1 MTLLVMQLLC
11 NVCTGNFTSNFE
23 YIWST
28 LFWECSHCWLWLCIF
43 FLRQNLRSNDIIL
56 KNIFEQMILYI
67 LQWYLFQTHF
77 FWKKFHISCD
87 NFILSAFLL
96 IFFFFFSITK
106 MCWKPG
112 CLSKTWASFYDLF
125 FPSFDCFYICSTLLH
140 SFPLK
145 LSEQFQSKL
154 NHSNI
159 YLYFYLIIFL
169 IPLGEYPNCHESSN

>member
-28 LFWECSHCWLWLCIF
+28 LFWECSHCWLWLCSF
-43 FLRQNLRSNDIIL
+43 FLRQNLHTNDIIL
-56 KNIFEQMILYI
+56 KNVFEQMILYI

-96 IFFFFFSITK
+96 IFFFFFQYQKCAGSQVVSAKLEPVFMT
-106 MCWKPG
+106 
-112 CLSKTWASFYDLF
+112 F
-125 FPSFDCFYICSTLLH
+125 FSPALIAF
-140 SFPLK
+140 
-145 LSEQFQSKL
+145 
-154 NHSNI
+154 I
-159 YLYFYLIIFL
+159 YALLYFTVF
-169 IPLGEYPNCHESSN
+169 P